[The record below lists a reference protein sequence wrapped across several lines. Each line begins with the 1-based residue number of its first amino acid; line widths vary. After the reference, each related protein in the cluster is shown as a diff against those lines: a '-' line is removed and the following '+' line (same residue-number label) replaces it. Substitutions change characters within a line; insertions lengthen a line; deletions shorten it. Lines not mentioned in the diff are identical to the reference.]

1 MFSLAY
7 TLNQFLKQCLKRL
20 KKMFEK
26 AVCEFHNIIFDKERL
41 NYNLQDHKRKEKGM
55 EIYRKQTEHVI
66 RTRPKPKSF
75 ECSSDVKCKLGNNS
89 RRCDGWLL

>member
-1 MFSLAY
+1 MYTVSTDTENNGKKMYQLLVHLAY

-20 KKMFEK
+20 KKTFEK

-66 RTRPKPKSF
+66 RTRPKTKIF
-75 ECSSDVKCKLGNNS
+75 
-89 RRCDGWLL
+89 